1 MKLKI
6 NLKRKIMKK
15 LNLTVA
21 LLVTWSMVFGHFV
34 NEPEKGLSILNSNKS
49 TEAEAKQKIQV
60 ALILDTSNSMDGL
73 IDQAKTELWNIVN
86 ELAKAKK
93 DSTDVEVKI
102 AVYEYGNSSLSKQDG
117 YLRKV
122 LPFTSDLDDIS
133 EKLFELKTN
142 GGEEYCGKVIKEALN
157 ELQWEDSDKAL
168 KIVYIAGNEPFTQ
181 GSVSYEKSCKAAV
194 KRGVFVNTIHCGDE
208 QVGINGHWA
217 LGATYGTGYYFAIDQ
232 DEKTY
237 LVSTPYDDEI
247 TRLNNQLNLTYVPY
261 GYGGTQYYHKQK
273 LQDRNAM
280 KYSKQNNVKRSIS
293 KSGRLYK
300 NSSWDLVDAYEND
313 KTVIIRVQKENLAH
327 TLQTKTNAQLEE
339 YVRLKL
345 IERETIKRR
354 IQELAVLREAYIRSQ
369 KMEKANSLGNSI
381 IIALHKQAA
390 LRNFTFNANQ

>member
-1 MKLKI
+1 
-6 NLKRKIMKK
+6 MKK
-15 LNLTVA
+15 LKLTLA
-21 LLVTWSMVFGHFV
+21 LLVMCSMAFGHFA
-34 NEPEKGLSILNSNKS
+34 NEPTRGLGILNSKQ
-49 TEAEAKQKIQV
+49 TTDTEAKQKIQV

-102 AVYEYGNSSLSKQDG
+102 AVYEYGNSALTKQSG

-142 GGEEYCGKVIKEALN
+142 GGSEYCGKVLKVALN
-157 ELQWEDSDKAL
+157 ELEWEDSDEAL

-181 GSVSYEKSCKAAV
+181 GNVPYEKSCKAAV
-194 KRGVFVNTIHCGDE
+194 KKGVFVNTIHCGDE

-217 LGATYGTGYYFAIDQ
+217 LGATYGSGYYFAIDQ

-247 TRLNNQLNLTYVPY
+247 TMLNDRLNLTYIPY
-261 GYGGTQYYHKQK
+261 GYGGTKYYRKQSM
-273 LQDRNAM
+273 QDKNAM

-293 KSGRLYK
+293 KSSRLYE
-300 NSSWDLVDAYEND
+300 NTSWDLVDAYQND
-313 KTVIIRVQKENLAH
+313 KTVIIRIEKENLS
-327 TLQTKTNAQLEE
+327 TNLKSKTNAQLEA
-339 YVRLKL
+339 YVLSKMA
-345 IERETIKRR
+345 EREQIKRR

-369 KMEKANSLGNSI
+369 KMEKSNSLGNSI

-390 LRNFTFNANQ
+390 LRNFTFNDNQ